1 MSAPAKTGRCN
12 LDDAPLNSRE
22 PDIAASPL
30 VSLRQGTD
38 DRFDLFDVIFFSQ
51 TIPLEMVQVQ
61 SEISSPDQ
69 GERSCQ
75 TLGTLNS
82 VR

>member
-22 PDIAASPL
+22 PDIAAPPL
-30 VSLRQGTD
+30 VPLRQGTD

-51 TIPLEMVQVQ
+51 TIPLEMVQSSEFKVQ
-61 SEISSPDQ
+61 SEISSPGQ
-69 GERSCQ
+69 V
-75 TLGTLNS
+75 S
-82 VR
+82 VLAGHSVL